1 MDDLGGN
8 THLFSEKKKTAGFY
22 PNSTSKGGGFV
33 FISLPGG
40 GGSPGGGAK
49 P

>member
-1 MDDLGGN
+1 MDDLGGK
-8 THLFSEKKKTAGFY
+8 THLFFEKKTAGFY
-22 PNSTSKGGGFV
+22 LNSTSKGGGFV